1 MMARSSKAPSTG
13 RIQKRKTN
21 FSKSSLSACNA
32 RPVHTDG
39 PLPDSC
45 TAASSPIIRSPR
57 RQGRVASAARQCRA
71 RHDCAEHCSGVRG
84 FVVRRLYD
92 VSEMALLSHI
102 LYDWRSP
109 NHLILRPQMLDNPKK
124 TEPLLVALKAAV
136 PFEVE
141 LMPALIEHLR
151 VKNIATLNEIRQTVS
166 DVSYAGDEGGI
177 VCHIVPSD
185 IREALVVSL
194 THVRMPRTMP
204 LASAVIDYQKHRV
217 KKLKKQR

>member
-1 MMARSSKAPSTG
+1 
-13 RIQKRKTN
+13 
-21 FSKSSLSACNA
+21 
-32 RPVHTDG
+32 
-39 PLPDSC
+39 
-45 TAASSPIIRSPR
+45 
-57 RQGRVASAARQCRA
+57 
-71 RHDCAEHCSGVRG
+71 
-84 FVVRRLYD
+84 
-92 VSEMALLSHI
+92 
-102 LYDWRSP
+102 
-109 NHLILRPQMLDNPKK
+109 MLDNPKK

-177 VCHIVPSD
+177 VCHV
-185 IREALVVSL
+185 REALVVSL